1 MARPKRETIEIQVT
15 EGDEAPNR
23 SINVIINTSREQL
36 MLSELLA
43 SEGILESLTETL
55 KEAVTAALVSR
66 KTRARAMLSH
76 AAPKRE
82 RPSLANVL
90 SPFSAPQMNG
100 TNGDA

>member
-1 MARPKRETIEIQVT
+1 MPRPKRETIEIKLT
-15 EGDEAPNR
+15 EGDEPPNR
-23 SINVIINTSREQL
+23 SINIVVHTSREEL

-43 SEGILESLTETL
+43 SEGILESLTESL

-76 AAPKRE
+76 ATPKRE
-82 RPSLANVL
+82 RPALANVL
-90 SPFSAPQMNG
+90 SPFSAPPMNG